1 MPFSSPS
8 KSCNLEGRSRDIHSL
23 SVLVLNEE
31 TVAELLGE
39 GFKLFGLNLIVVR
52 SVHLAEH
59 AINEIVGD
67 GQVDVVV
74 FEEEGQEMTELFAV
88 EETILVLIELGE
100 VPNNLVVQVGGVVM
114 ECLKFHDDAF

>member
-1 MPFSSPS
+1 M
-8 KSCNLEGRSRDIHSL
+8 
-23 SVLVLNEE
+23 
-31 TVAELLGE
+31 
-39 GFKLFGLNLIVVR
+39 R

-100 VPNNLVVQVGGVVM
+100 VSNNLVVQVGGVVM
-114 ECLKFHDDAF
+114 ECLKLQDEAF